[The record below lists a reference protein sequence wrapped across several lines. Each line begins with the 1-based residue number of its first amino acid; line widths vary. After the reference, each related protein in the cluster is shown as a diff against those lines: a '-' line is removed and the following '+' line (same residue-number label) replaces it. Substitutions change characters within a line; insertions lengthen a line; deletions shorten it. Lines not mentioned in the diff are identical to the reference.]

1 MSNSGDEVTSRSL
14 GADRVVPGG
23 ARRRAQSANVRIDAA
38 TNEALNQLAES
49 MGITAGR
56 VVALAVRSLLQ
67 ERMGEELRAP
77 LTSDETFWL
86 DADFG

>member
-1 MSNSGDEVTSRSL
+1 
-14 GADRVVPGG
+14 
-23 ARRRAQSANVRIDAA
+23 
-38 TNEALNQLAES
+38 

-77 LTSDETFWL
+77 LTSDETSWL